1 MRIFILLV
9 LATVVTSRSSQNSVA
24 VEQKQDGKES
34 ISQNLKKLKD
44 LMLEKIKS
52 SRSPKPESQ
61 NRKHKDGDEVKNLDR
76 KQKSL
81 SYYSYFPRPLMHL
94 EYTPNIGYYY
104 PHQDKNFGHL
114 FPEEWLSRT
123 EPFKRKNTQLLD
135 SPTYYIRLPP
145 NPYVFVP
152 GVGYISRP
160 PSLNEPEVLNTV
172 EEQKPERPAQNDIS
186 PSSFLHLP
194 MDFVSNGKPTSIYQ
208 LPNDPVLK
216 PKPESNILTMN
227 KGPYVFNGKPTDIY
241 ILRNSYNSI
250 YADALTHFYP

>member
-9 LATVVTSRSSQNSVA
+9 LATVVTARSSQNSVA
-24 VEQKQDGKES
+24 VEQKQEGKDS
-34 ISQNLKKLKD
+34 VSQNLKKLKD

-52 SRSPKPESQ
+52 SRSNSRADA
-61 NRKHKDGDEVKNLDR
+61 RKKDGGEENVKNLDR

-94 EYTPNIGYYY
+94 EYTPNVGYYY
-104 PHQDKNFGHL
+104 PHHDKNFGHL

-152 GVGYISRP
+152 GVGYVSRP
-160 PSLNEPEVLNTV
+160 PSLNEPEILNAV
-172 EEQKPERPAQNDIS
+172 EESKPEKPMQNEVV
-186 PSSFLHLP
+186 SSNFLHLP
-194 MDFVSNGKPTSIYQ
+194 IDFVSNGKPTSVYQ
-208 LPNDPVLK
+208 LPNDPILK
-216 PKPESNILTMN
+216 PKPDSSVLNMN

-241 ILRNSYNSI
+241 ILRNSYNSL